1 MEKKAPLPEVSYGYG
16 QQPIPQQPTQQEPIP
31 QQPTQQEPIPQQP
44 IPQQPIPLQPI
55 PQQPTQQQPIPQ
67 QPILQYPIP
76 QQPILQQPT
85 QQQHSSNQNTVVVNQ
100 QSADTTPTQR
110 AWTQSLCGC
119 FDDCEICVC
128 VTFCGPCAACQLAQH
143 MGEFVCLACCVP
155 NWMTAAR
162 TKVRMQRKIQGS
174 ICDDC
179 CVTTC
184 CSFCAMCQLW
194 REVKVARLNGE
205 M

>member
-1 MEKKAPLPEVSYGYG
+1 MDTDKVFPQPEVNYGYG
-16 QQPIPQQPTQQEPIP
+16 QQPI
-31 QQPTQQEPIPQQP
+31 
-44 IPQQPIPLQPI
+44 
-55 PQQPTQQQPIPQ
+55 
-67 QPILQYPIP
+67 
-76 QQPILQQPT
+76 LQQP
-85 QQQHSSNQNTVVVNQ
+85 SSHQTTVVVNQ
-100 QSADTTPTQR
+100 QTVNNTQR

-119 FDDCEICVC
+119 CDDCGICLC

-143 MGEFVCLACCVP
+143 MGEFLCLACCVP

-162 TKVRMQRKIQGS
+162 TKVRMQRNIQGS

-184 CSFCAMCQLW
+184 CSYCAMCQLW
-194 REVKVARLNGE
+194 REVKVARQNGE